1 MPSAILLDWE
11 KLAIFRVE
19 QGVVQG
25 CSLSPIL
32 ISVFTNDSLQTVED
46 AELGIDISSSKRIG
60 GCCLMTI
67 L

>member
-1 MPSAILLDWE
+1 ME
-11 KLAIFRVE
+11 KPATFRVE
-19 QGVVQG
+19 IGVAQG

-32 ISVFTNDSLQTVED
+32 FSVFTNDSLQTVED
-46 AELGIDISSSKRIG
+46 AELGRDISSSKRIG